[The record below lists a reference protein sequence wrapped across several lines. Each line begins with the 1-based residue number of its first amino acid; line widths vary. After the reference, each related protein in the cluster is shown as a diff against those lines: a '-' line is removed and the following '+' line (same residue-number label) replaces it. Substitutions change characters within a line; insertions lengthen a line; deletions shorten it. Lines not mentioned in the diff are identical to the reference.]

1 MPRLLAAALTCAA
14 LACAVLLAQ
23 DSANPQTPSPVLPKE
38 DSTIRANVHLVLV
51 PVTVTDPKG
60 KFIDGLSAEDF
71 VLYDDGVL
79 QKQVQVDSSDTVL
92 APVAL
97 VIAIQCSG
105 ISQAALEKIHKVG
118 GMFQPLIAGEK
129 GEAAVLAYDDEV
141 RLIQDF
147 TRDSSNLVRAFESI
161 NGRTIKSG
169 KMLDAV
175 IEGARMLQKTPE
187 SSRRMILILGESRDR
202 GSKAKLEQAIEA
214 VQRAN
219 VTMYPV
225 TYSAQATAWTT
236 SAADTTPL
244 PMDPDYAGGVV
255 ELMRMTTRNAADEF
269 AKWTGGRHLSFA
281 RLPGLQ
287 DAVSRLSGEVH
298 SQYLLSFVPA
308 ASSSPVANPGLHR
321 IIVQVHNPKGAVV
334 RARPAYWP

>member
-1 MPRLLAAALTCAA
+1 MTVPRLLALA
-14 LACAVLLAQ
+14 LACASLLAQ
-23 DSANPQTPSPVLPKE
+23 APTPSPAVK

-51 PVTVTDPKG
+51 PVSVTDPKG
-60 KFIDGLSAEDF
+60 KFIDGLSASDF
-71 VLYDDGVL
+71 VLYDDGVP
-79 QKQVQVDSSDTVL
+79 QKQLQVDSSDTIL

-97 VIAIQCSG
+97 VVAIQCSG

-118 GMFQPLIAGEK
+118 GMFQPLVAGDG

-141 RLIQDF
+141 RVMQDF
-147 TRDSSNLVRAFESI
+147 TRDSHNLVRAFEEI

-175 IEGARMLQKTPE
+175 VLGAKMLEKSPE
-187 SSRRMILILGESRDR
+187 SYRRMILVLGESRDR
-202 GSKAKLEQAIEA
+202 GSKTKLDQAIEA

-225 TYSAQATAWTT
+225 TYSAQSTAWTA
-236 SAADTTPL
+236 SADDTAPL
-244 PMDPDYAGGVV
+244 PIEPDYAGGVV

-269 AKWTGGRHLSFA
+269 AKWTGGRHLSFT
-281 RLPGLQ
+281 RLQGLQ
-287 DAVSRLSGEVH
+287 EAVSRLSGEVH

-308 ASSSPVANPGLHR
+308 ESSNAGFHR
-321 IIVQVHNPKGAVV
+321 IIVQVRKPRGTAVV
-334 RARPAYWP
+334 RARPGYWP